1 MYQIASAAYQ
11 RRINSVSDQDCPSGP
26 GFTTHTTNRLPRF
39 LDGVAS
45 RLTRHD
51 HNEGSCRG
59 QCGAAHAGG
68 AEPFGCPFAFP
79 GQGGQGGQGGQQP
92 LDAPQ
97 SQPCTQPLEE
107 PLQQALEKWFEKLDC
122 QQASEKWFENLDCTS
137 RRSRKCDEVLE

>member
-51 HNEGSCRG
+51 HNKGSCRD
-59 QCGAAHAGG
+59 QCGAAHGGG

-79 GQGGQGGQGGQQP
+79 GQGGQGGQQL

-97 SQPCTQPLEE
+97 SQPCTQPREE
-107 PLQQALEKWFEKLDC
+107 PLQQALE
-122 QQASEKWFENLDCTS
+122 ASEKWFENLDCTS